1 MGPRTEFIDFI
12 FPAFILVIL
21 VFCWIAKQVCEHQD
35 NLKAKAA
42 EKEEEHCHFCGDGE
56 FFQVGWDSVVVYE
69 GPVKKVEGT
78 SMVHRFVV
86 RQIICPECGRKS
98 QPSDG
103 METIPAP
110 RFNYNRHL

>member
-1 MGPRTEFIDFI
+1 MELNIQPIYIIFMIFITAI
-12 FPAFILVIL
+12 GVICL
-21 VFCWIAKQVCEHQD
+21 IAKQVYDRQG
-35 NLKAKAA
+35 KPK
-42 EKEEEHCHFCGDGE
+42 EKSEKEEHCHFCGDGE

-78 SMVHRFVV
+78 SMVRRTVV